1 MKILRLFAAALAL
14 AASSGATT
22 VTQQII
28 NPDGTPWFG
37 QIMLTFT
44 APTTQAGSR
53 VIAES
58 IYVTV
63 TNGAFSKALT
73 PGVYSV
79 SYSPSVGY
87 FSTYWTVPAS
97 GTVTIDAI
105 ETGVPISPTAGWL
118 LSQLLQS
125 GATTNQVPQW
135 NGTAWVPATVAGGG
149 GTSATIA
156 VGTTTTGAA
165 GTNATVTNTGTTSAA
180 VFNFTIPQGVAGAN
194 GSAGATGATGPAGPT
209 GPAGSGLTYA
219 PFSLAASAGGVLNE
233 TANWTFAV
241 MNAGT
246 IQACGSVA
254 TIAPTG
260 AAMIVDVLKNGMSI
274 FGANPKTTV
283 AVSSTA
289 YAEVTVFSSASVAKG
304 DLITAKLTQADSNSV
319 GQFVRVTCSIQ

>member
-1 MKILRLFAAALAL
+1 MLLKQAFQFHPPRGGCLVNFFNLA
-14 AASSGATT
+14 
-22 VTQQII
+22 QQPIR
-28 NPDGTPWFG
+28 FH
-37 QIMLTFT
+37 
-44 APTTQAGSR
+44 
-53 VIAES
+53 
-58 IYVTV
+58 
-63 TNGAFSKALT
+63 
-73 PGVYSV
+73 
-79 SYSPSVGY
+79 
-87 FSTYWTVPAS
+87 S
-97 GTVTIDAI
+97 GT
-105 ETGVPISPTAGWL
+105 E
-118 LSQLLQS
+118 QLGCQR
-125 GATTNQVPQW
+125 QW
-135 NGTAWVPATVAGGG
+135 RAA
-149 GTSATIA
+149 ATIA